1 MIQPSFSASP
11 GGAAFDTTLIE
22 RSAWFDGAADR
33 MAKTFG
39 SDTRNGKGVISVWVR
54 RHQFGTRACIIETGG
69 VFDMIEFDL
78 VSGQLHVRMNNQD
91 WTSNALYRDISWYH
105 ILVSWDM
112 AAVGTARVQV
122 LVNGEEISY
131 LARPTLSTQP
141 SYFRNV
147 AQNIGSIQGSSTF
160 WKGSMAQFTALDGR
174 SIQNG
179 DYTVA
184 SFLDTYTFGVN
195 GSQYVPKAD
204 ADIAALATAA
214 GGNSFCLTTAIG
226 DGTDASGNGNNFT
239 PTSMSD
245 AANGSADT
253 PSLVYPMLTPLDRAD
268 TGIALFNDSNE
279 FTINNA
285 ANGFARATMSAD
297 TGKFYFELDVDG
309 LPSANF
315 IVGMAKTTTLNTTGA
330 TTSGGFGI
338 QVVSTGAI
346 NLYEDGS
353 AGASQETGVTDA
365 AHTFQCAVDF
375 DSGKFWFGRDDTWY
389 GSGDPAAG
397 TNETGTFT
405 AGTRM
410 APMVGRHS
418 SNTTSR
424 EQRLVW
430 DSGSFGGTMPT
441 GFLEW
446 SSANMPTPVRQGRDH
461 FAVALDTEANILA
474 TLATERSGWTS
485 YVDILKNRTNV
496 EKWFW
501 RFSDDGS
508 NEHAINVGD
517 TFQAN
522 TALSGS
528 DNWLGYSIRTDQI
541 AYQEVG
547 VSHTNGAA
555 TTITHNLGTTD
566 VAIWLFNQA
575 GGDVWLYTP
584 QLTAGKLLKSST
596 VAAETT
602 DTSITNVL
610 SNSFDIGSADATGTY
625 DVLVVAMGD
634 CFHATSYVG
643 NAAAD
648 GAYIAMP
655 FKPRT
660 TWLKD
665 TTDAAGDHFAHDT
678 ERDTNEED
686 KLMFWNLDDIELTN
700 TAYSIDILSGAVKM
714 RNATITN
721 GATLHIA
728 MAFADIRGG
737 GDLPPI
743 YGR

>member
-1 MIQPSFSASP
+1 
-11 GGAAFDTTLIE
+11 
-22 RSAWFDGAADR
+22 
-33 MAKTFG
+33 
-39 SDTRNGKGVISVWVR
+39 
-54 RHQFGTRACIIETGG
+54 
-69 VFDMIEFDL
+69 
-78 VSGQLHVRMNNQD
+78 
-91 WTSNALYRDISWYH
+91 
-105 ILVSWDM
+105 
-112 AAVGTARVQV
+112 
-122 LVNGEEISY
+122 
-131 LARPTLSTQP
+131 
-141 SYFRNV
+141 
-147 AQNIGSIQGSSTF
+147 
-160 WKGSMAQFTALDGR
+160 
-174 SIQNG
+174 
-179 DYTVA
+179 
-184 SFLDTYTFGVN
+184 
-195 GSQYVPKAD
+195 
-204 ADIAALATAA
+204 
-214 GGNSFCLTTAIG
+214 
-226 DGTDASGNGNNFT
+226 
-239 PTSMSD
+239 
-245 AANGSADT
+245 
-253 PSLVYPMLTPLDRAD
+253 
-268 TGIALFNDSNE
+268 
-279 FTINNA
+279 
-285 ANGFARATMSAD
+285 
-297 TGKFYFELDVDG
+297 
-309 LPSANF
+309 
-315 IVGMAKTTTLNTTGA
+315 
-330 TTSGGFGI
+330 
-338 QVVSTGAI
+338 
-346 NLYEDGS
+346 
-353 AGASQETGVTDA
+353 
-365 AHTFQCAVDF
+365 
-375 DSGKFWFGRDDTWY
+375 
-389 GSGDPAAG
+389 
-397 TNETGTFT
+397 
-405 AGTRM
+405 M

-485 YVDILKNRTNV
+485 YVDILKNRTNI

-528 DNWLGYSIRTDQI
+528 DNWVGYSIRTDQI

-555 TTITHNLGTTD
+555 TTVTHNLGTTD